1 MIWPLKKWLEW
12 IISSERRA
20 GQADVSDG
28 FALGSR
34 LNGVLALFCE
44 LTSMPA
50 QAWSKA
56 WCISTM
62 ASLLF
67 KAAEGAK
74 KGHDGILNV
83 IKPQARVPYF

>member
-1 MIWPLKKWLEW
+1 MASVTLPRQCDKPSNVQLDKEQMIWPLKKWLEW

-50 QAWSKA
+50 QA
-56 WCISTM
+56 
-62 ASLLF
+62 
-67 KAAEGAK
+67 
-74 KGHDGILNV
+74 
-83 IKPQARVPYF
+83 